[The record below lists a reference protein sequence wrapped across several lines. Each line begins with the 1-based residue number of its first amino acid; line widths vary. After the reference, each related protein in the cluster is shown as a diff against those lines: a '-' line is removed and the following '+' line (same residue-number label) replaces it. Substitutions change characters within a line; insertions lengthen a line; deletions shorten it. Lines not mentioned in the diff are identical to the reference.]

1 MLPTHVFIQLVP
13 FREWERERGSWMCDE
28 LNWVNGGGDEGERV
42 KQNKWIKYK
51 WNWVENWMAYVY
63 CLCVQECSS
72 YFWIFL
78 RKISF
83 FHFLSL
89 LKFQFHSFF
98 IHLYTRLSISTSIK
112 ITQNNDDDYSVTI
125 EILLHSLFV
134 TNTHIKKSKFF
145 YSFLTH
151 SIYLL
156 YTTAL
161 NCNKSMEDKSHTFIY
176 IISRLSSLSV
186 YFTNWFLPSSY
197 SLRCVCL
204 LNHKFLSH
212 WLSSEFPFNSQRCD
226 ELLYIDNTL
235 QNTCKIR
242 TENCF

>member
-1 MLPTHVFIQLVP
+1 
-13 FREWERERGSWMCDE
+13 
-28 LNWVNGGGDEGERV
+28 
-42 KQNKWIKYK
+42 
-51 WNWVENWMAYVY
+51 MAYVY
-63 CLCVQECSS
+63 CLCVQVFLS

-98 IHLYTRLSISTSIK
+98 LYARLSISTSIK
-112 ITQNNDDDYSVTI
+112 IIQNNDDDYSVTI

-151 SIYLL
+151 SICLL

-176 IISRLSSLSV
+176 IISRLSSV
-186 YFTNWFLPSSY
+186 YFTN
-197 SLRCVCL
+197 
-204 LNHKFLSH
+204 
-212 WLSSEFPFNSQRCD
+212 
-226 ELLYIDNTL
+226 
-235 QNTCKIR
+235 
-242 TENCF
+242 